1 MSEYLVERLSG
12 HFIFG
17 SYNMFD
23 GSGGFQISDAA
34 GAYKAA
40 ENLKIVLDR

>member
-1 MSEYLVERLSG
+1 
-12 HFIFG
+12 
-17 SYNMFD
+17 MFD